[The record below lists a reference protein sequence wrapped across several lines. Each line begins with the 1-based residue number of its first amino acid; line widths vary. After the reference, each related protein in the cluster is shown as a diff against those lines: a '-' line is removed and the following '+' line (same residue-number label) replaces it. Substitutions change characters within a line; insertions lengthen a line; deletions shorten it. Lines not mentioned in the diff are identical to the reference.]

1 MLIIASGLRPGD
13 SGSALVN
20 DAGEVVGVA
29 FAIAPDDAGVAY
41 ALTTRELDAALQE
54 NRGIEVDTGP
64 CL

>member
-1 MLIIASGLRPGD
+1 M
-13 SGSALVN
+13 N

-41 ALTTRELDAALQE
+41 ALTVGELAAALQE
-54 NRGIEVDTGP
+54 NRGTEVDTGP